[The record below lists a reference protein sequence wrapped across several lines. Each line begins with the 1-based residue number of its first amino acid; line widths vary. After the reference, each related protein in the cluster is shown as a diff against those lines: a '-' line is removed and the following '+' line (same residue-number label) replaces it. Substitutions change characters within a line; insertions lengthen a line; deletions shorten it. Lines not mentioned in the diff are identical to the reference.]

1 MSNNFWQDKK
11 VIVTGGS
18 GFLGSFVV
26 EKLKERGAE
35 DVFVPRS
42 SQYDLRNPD
51 GIAEMLNAFD
61 ANMVIHLA
69 ALQAESVRT
78 ARVRLNS
85 STII

>member
-1 MSNNFWQDKK
+1 MPENFWEDKK

-26 EKLKERGAE
+26 EKLQQRGAA

-42 SQYDLRNPD
+42 SRYDLRLPD
-51 GIAEMLNAFD
+51 GIARMLSEFD

-69 ALQAESVRT
+69 ALAGGRFGRGSI
-78 ARVRLNS
+78 RVCVH
-85 STII
+85 I